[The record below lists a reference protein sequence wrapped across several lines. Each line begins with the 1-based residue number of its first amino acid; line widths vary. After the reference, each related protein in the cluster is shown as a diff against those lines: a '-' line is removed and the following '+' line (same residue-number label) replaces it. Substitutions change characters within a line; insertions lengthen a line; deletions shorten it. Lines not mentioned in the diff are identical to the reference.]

1 MKMRIIELFTFG
13 NGDDK
18 YVIIS
23 EYNGNDIWL
32 LDEFCPNNNWTSYY
46 KIIENNNNFLKFKV
60 KGTLSFIEVFGKGT
74 TFNHYLW
81 LNGY

>member
-1 MKMRIIELFTFG
+1 MFDFVIYKMDKYFTEMKMRIIELFTFG

-32 LDEFCPNNNWTSYY
+32 LDEFCTNNN
-46 KIIENNNNFLKFKV
+46 
-60 KGTLSFIEVFGKGT
+60 
-74 TFNHYLW
+74 
-81 LNGY
+81 